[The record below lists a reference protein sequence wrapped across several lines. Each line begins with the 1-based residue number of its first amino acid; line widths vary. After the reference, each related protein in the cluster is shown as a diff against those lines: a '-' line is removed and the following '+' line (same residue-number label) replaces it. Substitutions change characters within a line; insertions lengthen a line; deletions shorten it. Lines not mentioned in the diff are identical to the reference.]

1 MSTALSNS
9 KTAAMP
15 VSCIDSHTPE
25 GWQIVRL
32 GDIAKERNQRGNSVP
47 HAEVFSVTKYT
58 GFVRSLEYFDRQ
70 VFSRDTSNYKLVQ
83 RGDLAYATIHLD
95 EGSLGIF
102 RHAVA
107 GLISPMYTVFEA
119 DKARIDPEFLFA
131 LMKLPQMVARYRRI
145 GEGSVHR
152 RKSIQFDRLA
162 RLSFPIPPLP
172 EQRAMANIL
181 DSIDYA
187 IEANDALVSATEQ
200 LRDSLLHNL
209 LTRGL
214 PGHHTQWKEVPGLGT
229 IPSGWDVALLGDLT
243 GINSSAWDP
252 TQESPILYLDLTA
265 ISGPGRLSPPKE
277 TEAQYAPSRARRRV
291 ISGDILVSTVRPN
304 LRGFARVQHAPR
316 NLVASTGFA
325 VLTPKPDV
333 DGAFVYHH
341 VLGHTFAQHLE
352 ASMTGQAYPAVRP
365 DDVSRYQLP
374 LPPLPEQRAIA
385 SLLDSIDQSIQ
396 KERESGDRL
405 RKLKESTS
413 DALLTGRVRVAV

>member
-1 MSTALSNS
+1 
-9 KTAAMP
+9 MP

-32 GDIAKERNQRGNSVP
+32 GDIAKESNQRGNSVP
-47 HAEVFSVTKYT
+47 HAEVFSVTKYA

-172 EQRAMANIL
+172 EQRTIANIL
-181 DSIDYA
+181 DSIDHA
-187 IEANDALVSATEQ
+187 IEATDALVSATEQ

-214 PGHHTQWKEVPGLGT
+214 PGRHTEWKEVPGLGT
-229 IPSGWDVALLGDLT
+229 IPANWEVMPLGNGVKHVGSGVTPRGGKSAYAESGVTFLRSQNVHFDGLRLQDVAYITSETDASMRRSRVCSGDVLLNITGASIGRCTIVPPDL
-243 GINSSAWDP
+243 GSANVNQHVCIIRVTEDFNP
-252 TQESPILYLDLTA
+252 TFVSMWLSTSRAQREIDDVQAGQSRQGLNYQQVRLLTIA
-265 ISGPGRLSPPKE
+265 R
-277 TEAQYAPSRARRRV
+277 PSRAEQ
-291 ISGDILVSTVRPN
+291 DAMATILEGV
-304 LRGFARVQHAPR
+304 
-316 NLVASTGFA
+316 
-325 VLTPKPDV
+325 
-333 DGAFVYHH
+333 
-341 VLGHTFAQHLE
+341 
-352 ASMTGQAYPAVRP
+352 
-365 DDVSRYQLP
+365 
-374 LPPLPEQRAIA
+374 IA
-385 SLLDSIDQSIQ
+385 SIRRNNTAKNVL
-396 KERESGDRL
+396 KT
-405 RKLKESTS
+405 LKESAS
-413 DALLTGRVRVAV
+413 DALLTGRVRVD